1 MKKYMSTINKLMFRE
16 YDIRGRVDEDLTIDA
31 ATMIGRAYGTFLR
44 RRDVLKSV
52 IGYDAREYSPRI
64 KNAFIQGVI
73 TTGVS
78 AVDVGMVI
86 SPILYF
92 AQYHYHFKGG
102 AMITA
107 SHNPNGWS
115 GFKLGYDYAT
125 TLLPDDIQE
134 MYRIIENDDY
144 ASGNSAIE
152 ERSGIIDAYREFVV
166 SRVSLKRPLTVVVNA
181 GNCTAGPIVPS
192 ILRALGC
199 TVIEQYCNID
209 TTFPNHEPNPTL
221 PEASEA
227 LGAKVKETG
236 ADVGFGYD
244 GDGDRLGMVDELGRV
259 VWPDQALILLSRLI
273 LKEVPGA
280 RVVFDV
286 KCSQALPEDIIA
298 HGGVPVMWKT
308 GHSYIKQKSKEVDA
322 ALGGERS
329 GHIFFR
335 HGYYSYDDAVFASI
349 KLLEYLSGFDE
360 PFSHALRDLPQYVSS
375 PTWQV
380 DCADDV
386 KYSVV
391 DRLTEEFKNE
401 YGSDRVIDING
412 ARVSFPDGW
421 GLVRASS
428 NLPVLTLGFEGKTR
442 EVMEKITEIF
452 KRKLAQYQEIGR
464 EWKNG

>member
-1 MKKYMSTINKLMFRE
+1 MFRE
-16 YDIRGRVDEDLTIDA
+16 YDIRGRVDDDLTPEA
-31 ATMIGRAYGTFLR
+31 AETIGRAYGTFLR
-44 RRDVLKSV
+44 RRSVAEAV
-52 IGYDAREYSPRI
+52 IGYDAREYSPRMRD
-64 KNAFIQGVI
+64 AFLRGLV

-102 AMITA
+102 VMITA
-107 SHNPNGWS
+107 SHNPNGWG
-115 GFKLGYDYAT
+115 GFKLGHDYAT

-134 MYRIIENDDY
+134 MYRIIEKEEY
-144 ASGNSAIE
+144 VSGNGGVE
-152 ERSGIIDAYREFVV
+152 ERSGIIDAYREFVI
-166 SRVSLKRPLTVVVNA
+166 SRISLKRRLTVVVNA
-181 GNCTAGPIVPS
+181 GNCTAGPIVPP

-199 TVIEQYCNID
+199 TVIEQYCDID
-209 TTFPNHEPNPTL
+209 TRFPNHEPNPTL
-221 PEASEA
+221 PEAAEA
-227 LGAKVKETG
+227 LGEKVREVG

-244 GDGDRLGMVDELGRV
+244 GDGDRLGVVDERGLV
-259 VWPDQALILLSRLI
+259 VWPDQVLILLARLV
-273 LKEVPGA
+273 LKDAPGA
-280 RVVFDV
+280 SIVFDV

-335 HGYYSYDDAVFASI
+335 HGYYSYDDAVFASL
-349 KLLEYLSGFDE
+349 KLLEDLSGLSE
-360 PFSHALRDLPQYVSS
+360 PFSRALADVPQYVSS

-380 DCADDV
+380 DCADNV
-386 KYSVV
+386 KYAVV
-391 DRLTEEFKNE
+391 DRLIAEFKAE
-401 YGSDRVIDING
+401 YGASRVIDING

-442 EVMEKITEIF
+442 EAMDRIMEIF
-452 KRKLAQYQEIGR
+452 KKKLAAYPEIGR